1 MGALDGLIQPIL
13 FVCFAVYVIMGITLV
28 AMGAV
33 YMAETGAA
41 GATGGSLLFIG
52 DSDSPPPARRPVGP
66 LCREPCVLRGRCSPP
81 ATTDNARGA
90 QASLCW
96 SSAAWRCLPTTVRTG

>member
-1 MGALDGLIQPIL
+1 MGALDGLIQPMDVL

-52 DSDSPPPARRPVGP
+52 DSDSPPQRVVPSARYAESPVFCGVAAARPPPPTTHVARRHRYAGRRQLGAV
-66 LCREPCVLRGRCSPP
+66 CQLR
-81 ATTDNARGA
+81 
-90 QASLCW
+90 
-96 SSAAWRCLPTTVRTG
+96 